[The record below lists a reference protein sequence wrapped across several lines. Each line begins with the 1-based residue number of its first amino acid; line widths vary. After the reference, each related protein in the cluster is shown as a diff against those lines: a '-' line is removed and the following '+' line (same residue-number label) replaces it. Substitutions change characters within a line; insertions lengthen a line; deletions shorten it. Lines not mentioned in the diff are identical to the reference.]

1 MMKQIQE
8 QTALNPLHS
17 HWRLADDRNVLYLS
31 PTGETDAEKTVE
43 LSPEQAGRIREIT
56 AITSSLLITL
66 LIEKQVTAVHLVG
79 RKINNREWAG
89 SLATWPDTPA
99 VSPTQAQELSFAEQ
113 IVSEANSVIA
123 ILDSRGKICRFNR
136 LCEEYT
142 GLKER
147 DVIGQSVLKLFMSRR
162 EAVASR
168 HYIENFFRNGNAYE
182 IERWIKTRKG
192 QRLFLFRNKFVHNGS
207 GKNEIFL
214 ICAGTDITEERR
226 AQERLRIL
234 ANTDTVTG
242 LPNRNAIHEFIN
254 HAIASAGESQVGI
267 VYLDLDNFKK
277 INDAYGHMFGDQLLQ
292 AVSLALLS
300 CLEEDQLLARL
311 GGDEFIVLAAHTSQA
326 ALEAV
331 ASRILTRLRQPF
343 RIGLIEV
350 YTGCAIGISLAP
362 RHGQDSESL
371 IRTADTAMYNA
382 KEGGRG
388 QFCVFSPEMNQRV
401 FDYHW
406 LDTNLRKAL
415 ENDQLLIHYQ
425 QITWRGEVRSLE
437 ALVRWQSPERGL
449 IPPLEFISYAEESG
463 LIVPLGRWVIL
474 DVVRQ
479 IAKWRDKG
487 INLRVAVNFSAR
499 QLADQTLFTA
509 LKQALYD
516 LNFEYCPIDVE
527 LTESCLI
534 ENDTLALSVIQQF
547 SQLGARFIWMI
558 LAQGILRF
566 LNSPGSLLMPL
577 NWIRLSSEI
586 SISNRCRNLWLGR
599 LSRWLRR

>member
-99 VSPTQAQELSFAEQ
+99 VAPTQAQELSFAEQ

-147 DVIGQSVLKLFMSRR
+147 DVIGQSVFKLFMSRR

-300 CLEEDQLLARL
+300 CLEEDQVLASLRGEEERRL
-311 GGDEFIVLAAHTSQA
+311 G
-326 ALEAV
+326 
-331 ASRILTRLRQPF
+331 SRPKPSNLK
-343 RIGLIEV
+343 V
-350 YTGCAIGISLAP
+350 
-362 RHGQDSESL
+362 
-371 IRTADTAMYNA
+371 
-382 KEGGRG
+382 GG
-388 QFCVFSPEMNQRV
+388 
-401 FDYHW
+401 
-406 LDTNLRKAL
+406 
-415 ENDQLLIHYQ
+415 
-425 QITWRGEVRSLE
+425 
-437 ALVRWQSPERGL
+437 
-449 IPPLEFISYAEESG
+449 
-463 LIVPLGRWVIL
+463 
-474 DVVRQ
+474 
-479 IAKWRDKG
+479 
-487 INLRVAVNFSAR
+487 
-499 QLADQTLFTA
+499 
-509 LKQALYD
+509 
-516 LNFEYCPIDVE
+516 
-527 LTESCLI
+527 
-534 ENDTLALSVIQQF
+534 
-547 SQLGARFIWMI
+547 
-558 LAQGILRF
+558 
-566 LNSPGSLLMPL
+566 
-577 NWIRLSSEI
+577 
-586 SISNRCRNLWLGR
+586 
-599 LSRWLRR
+599 